1 MKTHEIDL
9 NSFLSKGYVVSDVV
23 VGELTMTTTFNTGF
37 KRVDENGEK
46 MIGRKMR
53 GNAMIV
59 PSYLYLPNKYKLP
72 LCIDLTV
79 KIDSPSLH
87 IMLGDGRLTFGRE
100 QQFLD
105 ISGES
110 NVLTKPPQ
118 HPRFY
123 IPYSEY
129 FTISILFDFNFM
141 QVMVND
147 ETRYFS
153 ENERYMKLKSFREK
167 NNDGLEIKITC
178 DKNSALFIKDMTVT
192 EYENDIPKSKMQKI
206 DMPPYQPWQEKP
218 EKYDFEYC
226 MSGLSKE
233 LQNEVKLTNNFIM
246 NLKPLK
252 FKRKID
258 GIGLFGKI
266 GYVSE
271 FGLSYVI
278 YIERNVAVHSV
289 GWIIYNTVRE
299 REKYGGAR
307 KRELTGKTLEKLAE
321 TSPEFAEQMWN
332 NLAEC
337 FGCGCAGRAKPCKL
351 DGCVHCNGG
360 RDGCT
365 TLIVYNGK
373 KKAVCHGRMWFKM
386 TPSDYADARKVIE
399 TLNDVLF
406 TL

>member
-1 MKTHEIDL
+1 MKTNKIDL
-9 NSFLSKGYVVSDVV
+9 ASFFSKGYVVSDVIN
-23 VGELTMTTTFNTGF
+23 GELIMSTKFRTEF

-46 MIGRKMR
+46 MIGNKMR

-72 LCIDLTV
+72 FCVDLTV

-87 IMLGDGRLTFGRE
+87 IMLGGGRFSFGRDGRFM
-100 QQFLD
+100 D
-105 ISGES
+105 ISGEPRIMS
-110 NVLTKPPQ
+110 KPPQ

-123 IPYSEY
+123 IPYGEY
-129 FTISILFDFNFM
+129 FTISMLFSFDVM
-141 QVMVND
+141 QVKIND
-147 ETRYFS
+147 EIRYFS
-153 ENERYMKLKSFREK
+153 ENEKYMKLKSFCDQ
-167 NNDGLEIKITC
+167 NHDGLEIKITC
-178 DKNSALFIKDMTVT
+178 DKNSELFIKDMTVT
-192 EYENDIPKSKMQKI
+192 EYENDVPKSKIQKI
-206 DMPPYQPWQEKP
+206 DMSPYQPWTEKP

-226 MSGLSKE
+226 ISGLSKE
-233 LQNEVKLTNNFIM
+233 LQNEVKITNDYIM
-246 NLKPLK
+246 GLKPLK
-252 FKRKID
+252 LKRKID

-266 GYVSE
+266 SYISE

-278 YIERNVAVHSV
+278 HIERNIAVHSI

-321 TSPEFAEQMWN
+321 MSPEFAEQMWN

-337 FGCGCAGRAKPCKL
+337 FGCGCAGRPKPCDL
-351 DGCVHCNGG
+351 DGCDHCKGS

-365 TLIVYNGK
+365 TLIAYNGK

-386 TPSDYADARKVIE
+386 TPSDFADARKVIE
-399 TLNDVLF
+399 TINDILF